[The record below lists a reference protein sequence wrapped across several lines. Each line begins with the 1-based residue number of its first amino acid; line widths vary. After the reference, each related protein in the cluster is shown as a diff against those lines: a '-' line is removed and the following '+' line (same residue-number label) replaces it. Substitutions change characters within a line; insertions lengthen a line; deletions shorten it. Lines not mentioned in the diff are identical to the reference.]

1 MSNDTAHPSDDDI
14 LAQLEAQTS
23 QKAAEL
29 AAAQQ
34 TANVAVARKLLEL
47 RAQTDVELFAA
58 GDSGGTFRGVFRA
71 PAPEV
76 WKKWKSDMRGEQQR
90 TVANQNLVA
99 ACMLWPAAEVL
110 TAAVAKR
117 PALYDVL
124 GFILQDRA
132 GAGQEALVKG

>member
-1 MSNDTAHPSDDDI
+1 MDTNVPQSDDDI
-14 LAQLEAQTS
+14 LAALEAQA
-23 QKAAEL
+23 QQNAVQL

-34 TANVAVARKLLEL
+34 AANVAVARKLLEL
-47 RAQTDVELFAA
+47 RATSDVDLFAA

-71 PAPEV
+71 PSPEV
-76 WKKWKSDMRGEQQR
+76 WKRWKSDVRNEQQR
-90 TVANQNLVA
+90 LVANQNLVA
-99 ACMLWPAAEVL
+99 GCMIWPAADVL